1 MCQILHGEENLEL
14 ITPNTADMFRSSQE
28 HVDQE
33 KTTGPYTEMVEAAE
47 EARR

>member
-1 MCQILHGEENLEL
+1 MRHTAFQIP
-14 ITPNTADMFRSSQE
+14 TNTADMFCSSQE
-28 HVDQE
+28 RVDQE